1 MLVDYAMPLMKMEAL
16 LREIHDLCLDKKYGE
31 ASQYINDLEFQAALL
46 RKNLHQM
53 ELGRIT

>member
-16 LREIHDLCLDKKYGE
+16 MREIHDLCLEKKYGE
-31 ASQYINDLEFQAALL
+31 ASQYINSLEFEAALL

-53 ELGRIT
+53 ELAQ